1 MIQTPATPR
10 PSAAL
15 AVDDDEANL
24 LLLRRPFAK
33 EGITLH
39 TATSTEAMFEIL
51 GSRPVDV
58 ILLDWMMPGVSGMEA
73 LARVRKDPR
82 WDLTPVIMV
91 TSRGEAEDVRA
102 ALEAGASDFIRKP
115 IDRVELMARV
125 KASLRERRLVTGL
138 ARANAKLRG
147 LNKMKDDFLAIVSH
161 DLRSPL
167 ATVIGYASRILEEE
181 EGPLNDRQ
189 KRMTGGIARLA
200 RRQLELIDSLLD
212 VARLNAG
219 AMELSLAPVNLAD
232 VVKECVDAMR
242 PEAEFKGI
250 ALTCDAPPL
259 TVTADEGKLL
269 QVANNLVNNALKFTP
284 PEGKVSVALEKRGG
298 EAVLIVRDTGPGIA
312 PEEAALLFEKFQQ
325 GAAGMAAAG
334 KGFGLGLSI
343 VRGIATL
350 HNGRVW
356 VESQPGQGAAF
367 FVAIPA
373 EGAPGGGLE
382 DHEG

>member
-1 MIQTPATPR
+1 MNRTPAPPR

-39 TATSTEAMFEIL
+39 TATSPAAMFEIL
-51 GSRPVDV
+51 DSRPVDV
-58 ILLDWMMPGVSGMEA
+58 ILLDWMMPGVTGLEA
-73 LARVRKDPR
+73 LARVRRDPR
-82 WDLTPVIMV
+82 WDLVPVIMV

-125 KASLRERRLVTGL
+125 KASLRERRLVAGM
-138 ARANAKLRG
+138 AQANAKLRG

-167 ATVIGYASRILEEE
+167 ATVIGYASRIQDGE

-189 KRMTGGIARLA
+189 KRMAAGIGRLA
-200 RRQLELIDSLLD
+200 RRQLHLIDSLLD

-242 PEAEFKGI
+242 PEADFKGI
-250 ALTCDAPPL
+250 ELACAAPPL

-284 PEGKVSVALEKRGG
+284 PEGKVTVTLEQRGE
-298 EAVLIVRDTGPGIA
+298 EAVLTVRDTGPGIT
-312 PEEAALLFEKFQQ
+312 PEEASRLFEQFQQ

-343 VRGIATL
+343 VRGIVTL

-367 FVAIPA
+367 YVALPV
-373 EGAPGGGLE
+373 EGP
-382 DHEG
+382 EGVSRDS